1 MWKAGRAGKAPLSS
15 DFQIHAI
22 GAKAIWDSGNQ
33 AQASLGLFPAFHIAG
48 LLNVE
53 SWKSWKQA
61 ADSDISFSLVMKPLT
76 KILFSMA
83 ALAVGF
89 GAPRGH
95 AAVASGQPAP
105 DFTVTDIAGK
115 TQKLSAYRGKIVVL
129 EWVSP
134 GCPYV
139 LRLYRSGSMPSTQ
152 AVAGVA
158 GAVWLQINSG
168 SAGDLDAAK
177 TVEWQKKQGAV
188 ATAYI
193 RDESGRLGRLYG
205 AETTPHLYVIAP
217 DGTLAYQGAID
228 DQPSA
233 SLANTTAAHNYVK
246 AALAALREGRSVQTA
261 TTKPYGCGVKYGA
274 ER

>member
-1 MWKAGRAGKAPLSS
+1 
-15 DFQIHAI
+15 
-22 GAKAIWDSGNQ
+22 
-33 AQASLGLFPAFHIAG
+33 
-48 LLNVE
+48 
-53 SWKSWKQA
+53 
-61 ADSDISFSLVMKPLT
+61 
-76 KILFSMA
+76 
-83 ALAVGF
+83 
-89 GAPRGH
+89 
-95 AAVASGQPAP
+95 
-105 DFTVTDIAGK
+105 
-115 TQKLSAYRGKIVVL
+115 VVL

-139 LRLYRSGSMPSTQ
+139 IRLYRSGSMPATQ
-152 AVAGVA
+152 AAAQAA

-193 RDESGRLGRLYG
+193 REDSGKLGRLFG
-205 AETTPHLYVIAP
+205 AQTTPHLFVIAA

-233 SLANTTAAHNYVK
+233 SLANTMAAHNYVK
-246 AALAALREGRSVQTA
+246 AALAALQAGRTVETA

-274 ER
+274 EP